1 MANDVQP
8 DELKQ
13 VFRENLKSRRLQL
26 GMTQVELAEKLG
38 VAQAYISDLES
49 GRKRPLVDTLA
60 PLADALRTT
69 PARLITPKV
78 TAA

>member
-1 MANDVQP
+1 MANEVQP

-13 VFRENLKSRRLQL
+13 VFRENIRSRRLHL
-26 GMTQVELAEKLG
+26 GMTQAEMAEKMG

-60 PLADALRTT
+60 LIAEVLRTT
-69 PARLITPKV
+69 PARLITPKSP
-78 TAA
+78 AA